1 MARKGGMKSN
11 HLKELKTKIRTTFKT
26 TQGNNRVW
34 SADLRKQLVSAFQS
48 PMSPANN
55 LQLAMA
61 RKGAQKQLI
70 IKELIKKN
78 L

>member
-1 MARKGGMKSN
+1 
-11 HLKELKTKIRTTFKT
+11 
-26 TQGNNRVW
+26 
-34 SADLRKQLVSAFQS
+34 
-48 PMSPANN
+48 MSPANS

-61 RKGAQKQLI
+61 GKDAQKQLI

>member
-1 MARKGGMKSN
+1 
-11 HLKELKTKIRTTFKT
+11 
-26 TQGNNRVW
+26 
-34 SADLRKQLVSAFQS
+34 
-48 PMSPANN
+48 MSPANN